1 MTRDM
6 DLVRELLFEIER
18 RPYNRSWF
26 EIQIA
31 DRSAAELGY
40 HIMLLYQAGLIEAS
54 DQSYEQLDDASGWKP
69 VALTWSGH
77 EFLAAAEN
85 VTTWNKAKALITDKG
100 AGMAF
105 ELLKSLLIEI
115 GKRATCAGI

>member
-26 EIQIA
+26 EIQIT

-115 GKRATCAGI
+115 GKRATFAGI